1 MEAAAPETASRPGP
15 GLVPTLGVALVALGA
30 GFGVGMM
37 VVGPRMASA
46 APAAEAEAGGEEA
59 SGGHGPAAE
68 AAPALF
74 TVDGLIVNPAGS
86 RGQHHL
92 IITVSYDI
100 ADPVALAKL
109 RAAEVPLRDAISSL
123 LESKTLDQLTAPGIR
138 ERLKGELAPLAATY
152 VGKAPVKVFVPQY
165 IVQ

>member
-1 MEAAAPETASRPGP
+1 MEAAPPEAEARPTP

-37 VVGPRMASA
+37 VVGPKMASA
-46 APAAEAEAGGEEA
+46 APSTEAAAEEAG
-59 SGGHGPAAE
+59 GGHGPAAPS
-68 AAPALF
+68 ASALF

-92 IITVSYDI
+92 IITVAFEV
-100 ADPVALAKL
+100 ADPAEQAKL

-123 LESKTLDQLTAPGIR
+123 LEGKTLDQLTAPGIR
-138 ERLKGELAPLAATY
+138 EQLKGELAPLTAAY
-152 VGKAPVKVFVPQY
+152 IGKAPVKVFVPQY

>member
-1 MEAAAPETASRPGP
+1 M
-15 GLVPTLGVALVALGA
+15 PTLGVALVALGA

-46 APAAEAEAGGEEA
+46 APGAEAEAGDAG
-59 SGGHGPAAE
+59 GGHGPAAP
-68 AAPALF
+68 AASALF

-92 IITVSYDI
+92 IITV
-100 ADPVALAKL
+100 AFEVNDPAAQAKL

-123 LESKTLDQLTAPGIR
+123 LERKTLDQLTAAGIR
-138 ERLKGELAPLAATY
+138 EQLKGELAPLAAVH
-152 VGKAPVKVFVPQY
+152 VGKVPVRVFVPQY